1 MKFALFLILIVVVV
15 WMLRG
20 ALRRRVDPP
29 SAAKPG
35 ANPAATPVG
44 LPEDMVACTQCGV
57 HLPRSE
63 ALPGRG
69 GLFCGEAHRQAFEQG
84 QPRP

>member
-1 MKFALFLILIVVVV
+1 MKFVLFLVLVVAVV
-15 WMLRG
+15 WMVRG

-29 SAAKPG
+29 SQAKAAAKS
-35 ANPAATPVG
+35 AD

>member
-1 MKFALFLILIVVVV
+1 MKFVLFLVLIVVVV

-29 SAAKPG
+29 SAEKPAG
-35 ANPAATPVG
+35 KSAAQSAE
-44 LPEDMVACTQCGV
+44 LPEDMVACAQCGV

-69 GLFCGEAHRQAFEQG
+69 GLFCGDAHRRAFEQG
-84 QPRP
+84 QPQP

>member
-1 MKFALFLILIVVVV
+1 MKFVLFLVLVVVVV
-15 WMLRG
+15 WMVRG

-29 SAAKPG
+29 QG
-35 ANPAATPVG
+35 ANPVDKPVG
-44 LPEDMVACTQCGV
+44 LPEDMVACAQCGV

-69 GLFCGEAHRQAFEQG
+69 GVFCGEAHRQAFEQG
-84 QPRP
+84 QAGP

>member
-1 MKFALFLILIVVVV
+1 MKFVLFLVLMLVVV
-15 WMLRG
+15 WMVRG

-29 SAAKPG
+29 PSAPTAAKP
-35 ANPAATPVG
+35 ADHS
-44 LPEDMVACTQCGV
+44 EDMVACAQCGV

-69 GLFCGEAHRQAFEQG
+69 GLFCGEPHCQAFEQG